1 MHLMIR
7 NLFLSLAVT
16 LSGFATVRAEEAK
29 AAPVPVATPEVKA
42 DETPRV
48 VRVNVTTQ
56 NWDFLRPWGKR
67 QPFTRRA
74 VGAVLSGKRVLVSA
88 ELVGN
93 ANYIE
98 FEMPEGGRKTPA
110 TIEVVDYECN
120 LAVLKGEDDKF
131 LNGFRSF
138 DFGEAKVGDMLDVW
152 QLENTGVVLVTSGPL
167 TTVEVS
173 RYPID
178 ESSFLVYRATA
189 SIQFRDSSFT
199 LPAIKG
205 GKLVGLVVRYENS
218 SNSAEIIPSPVIQ
231 HFLKDAAKAPY
242 EGFPRTGMGFSNTR
256 DPQLRRYVNING
268 SGGVYV
274 TQVLPDSPASQAG
287 IKQGDIILSIDGKA
301 IDQDGNYVDATYGKI
316 ALIHLVAGQH
326 YVGDSLKFEIQRDG
340 KKQDIEVKLAH
351 RNPEDFVIE
360 PYVIDRAPKFYI
372 LGGLVLQ
379 ELSRQYL
386 KDFGNDWLKRAPA
399 EFIYMDRYQHDLFEK
414 GPKKIVILSRVL
426 PMPSTIGYEELHHL
440 RVTRINGVELQSL
453 EDVPGALEKPENGVH
468 RIEFDTDP
476 GVIFIEAGPLAVDEK
491 ALIQTYRLPATMRLK
506 N

>member
-1 MHLMIR
+1 MSRYYLYLTIAAA
-7 NLFLSLAVT
+7 LTGVA
-16 LSGFATVRAEEAK
+16 FARAEETK
-29 AAPVPVATPEVKA
+29 AAPVAIPAEVKA
-42 DETPRV
+42 EETPRV

-110 TIEVVDYECN
+110 TIEVVDYESN
-120 LAVLKGEDDKF
+120 LAVLKGDDEKF
-131 LNGFRSF
+131 LNSFRPF
-138 DFGEAKVGDMLDVW
+138 ELGEAKVADTLDIW

-173 RYPID
+173 HYPTD
-178 ESSFLVYRATA
+178 DSSFLVYRATA

-199 LPAIKG
+199 LPVVKG
-205 GKLVGLVVRYENS
+205 GRLVGLVVRYDNG
-218 SNSAEIIPSPVIQ
+218 SNSAEIVPTPVIQ
-231 HFLKDAAKAPY
+231 HFLRDATKAPY
-242 EGFPRTGMGFSNTR
+242 DGFPRTGMGYSNTR
-256 DPQLRRYVNING
+256 DPQLRRYVGLTG

-274 TQVLPDSPASQAG
+274 TQVLPDSPAANAG
-287 IKQGDIILSIDGKA
+287 IKQGDVILNIDGKA
-301 IDQDGNYVDATYGKI
+301 IDQDGNYVDPTYGKI

-326 YVGDSLKFEIQRDG
+326 YVGETLKFGILRDG
-340 KKQDIEVKLAH
+340 KKQEVDVKLAH
-351 RNPEDFVIE
+351 RNPEDYVIE
-360 PYVIDRAPKFYI
+360 PYVIDRAPKFFI

-386 KDFGNDWLKRAPA
+386 KDFGNEWQKRAPQ
-399 EFIYMDRYQHDLFEK
+399 EFIYMDRYQHDLFKE

-426 PMPSTIGYEELHHL
+426 PMPSTIGYEELHHI
-440 RVTRINGVELQSL
+440 RVTKINGAELQNL
-453 EDVPGALEKPENGVH
+453 DDVPTALAKAENGIH
-468 RIEFDTDP
+468 RIDFDTDP
-476 GVIFIEAGPLAVDEK
+476 GVIYLEAGSLAADEK